1 MPVRG
6 EPWWAARH
14 NRRIGGEEN
23 PMQPPYRKAEAD
35 AHAENIRDQVIT
47 FVATD
52 NQIAAEI
59 RKESDDLIS
68 MIEQFRST
76 RLPRLSQVQNWQTT
90 CPDDTRQ
97 YMRDAAQIW
106 RAAGQDHNYALSLL
120 NQAIEAGRKGL
131 QVDAVGLRQ
140 AAESLRSHAAQT
152 TPIEQLQGDPIQ
164 ATITACNEAI
174 GRINENHA
182 VKVWLCRLVSGEGLP

>member
-1 MPVRG
+1 
-6 EPWWAARH
+6 
-14 NRRIGGEEN
+14 
-23 PMQPPYRKAEAD
+23 
-35 AHAENIRDQVIT
+35 
-47 FVATD
+47 
-52 NQIAAEI
+52 
-59 RKESDDLIS
+59 
-68 MIEQFRST
+68 
-76 RLPRLSQVQNWQTT
+76 
-90 CPDDTRQ
+90 
-97 YMRDAAQIW
+97 MRDAAQIW

-182 VKVWLCRLVSGEGLP
+182 VMVWLCRLVSGEGLP